1 MLLKA
6 LNTRE
11 ASRVGTALADGLPLP
26 SESARGGDKAVR
38 RRGAPTNGHGVEK
51 FLQSFLKRVD
61 QEVHALRV
69 NILNRAIIANSFKWR
84 LREKGVERHIA
95 DELTHALVTRLS
107 TGPSGSVAPETST
120 TAARRDAVRRES
132 LSKLALLAAQA
143 DESLARGAYSDAARD
158 YQALLELDPDNVTAR
173 NNLGMALYE
182 QGFYRQAEEELR
194 RAIVIKPSLAEA
206 QCNLGTVLRGR
217 GFLSQ
222 SETALRRAIKLQ
234 PAKVEFQVSLA
245 ATLIP
250 LGRVHEARERLEK
263 VLRLAPQNVEALVTM
278 GDVAGSEGRMGEAEN
293 FYKRAL
299 DVAPKTAR
307 AWAGL
312 VRLRKMTSAD
322 REWLKNAQAT
332 AASGLAPKDE
342 TTIHYA
348 LGKYYDDIRDFERAF
363 RSYKHANELQ
373 RRTVGAYDREQ
384 HKRLVDDLIRAYG
397 ADTLTALHKGASDSQ
412 RPVFVVGMMRSGT
425 SLVAQIIA
433 SHPAAVGAGELPFWP
448 EAMRKHEAD
457 IRHKVLAEPLRR
469 KLAATYL
476 RVLEKHSPD
485 ALRVVDKANFNSDY
499 LGPIHTV
506 LPRARIIYLRRD
518 PVDTCLSCYF
528 QQLSSAFPFALDLPD
543 LAHYYREHQRLVA
556 HWKRVLPKGTLL
568 EVPYAELVANQ
579 EPWTRR
585 ILDFLG
591 LEWDARCLDFHK
603 TERVVLTSSYWQ
615 VRQKIYKSSLGRWHN
630 YRKFVGPL
638 LELRELDPLSR

>member
-26 SESARGGDKAVR
+26 SESARGSDKAVR

-107 TGPSGSVAPETST
+107 TGSSDHVAPNIDT
-120 TAARRDAVRRES
+120 TASPRES
-132 LSKLALLAAQA
+132 RGKLALLAAQA
-143 DESLARGAYSDAARD
+143 DESLARGAYADATTG
-158 YQALLELDPDNVTAR
+158 YQALLELDPDNVAAR
-173 NNLGMALYE
+173 NNLGKALYE
-182 QGFYRQAEEELR
+182 QGFYREAEPQFR
-194 RAIVIKPSLAEA
+194 RAVAIKPSHAEA

-217 GFLSQ
+217 GFFSQ
-222 SETALRRAIKLQ
+222 SETALRRALKLQ
-234 PAKVEFQVSLA
+234 PTKVEFQISLA
-245 ATLIP
+245 ATLIL
-250 LGRVHEARERLEK
+250 LGHVHEARELLEK
-263 VLRLAPQNVEALVTM
+263 VLRLAPRNVDALITM
-278 GDVAGSEGRMGEAEN
+278 GDLAGKQGRMEEAESL
-293 FYKRAL
+293 YRRAIE
-299 DVAPKTAR
+299 VAPKTAR

-312 VRLRKMTSAD
+312 VRLRRMTSID
-322 REWLKNAQAT
+322 TEWLKNAQAT
-332 AASGLAPKDE
+332 AASGLTPNDE

-348 LGKYYDDIRDFERAF
+348 LGKYYDDVRDFERAF
-363 RSYKHANELQ
+363 RSYERANELQ
-373 RRTVGAYDREQ
+373 RRTVGAYDRDQ
-384 HKRLVDDLIRAYG
+384 HKRLVDDLIRVHDFEKLSAG
-397 ADTLTALHKGASDSQ
+397 KTGMSDSE

-433 SHPAAVGAGELPFWP
+433 SHPDARAAGELQFWL
-448 EAMRKHEAD
+448 EVMRKHEAE
-457 IRHKVLAEPLRR
+457 IRQGELAAPLRK
-469 KLAATYL
+469 KLASKYL

-485 ALRVVDKANFNSDY
+485 ARRVVDKATFNSDY
-499 LGPIHTV
+499 LGIIHTV
-506 LPRARIIYLRRD
+506 FPRARMLYVRRD
-518 PVDTCLSCYF
+518 PIDTCLSCYF

-579 EPWTRR
+579 EQWTRR